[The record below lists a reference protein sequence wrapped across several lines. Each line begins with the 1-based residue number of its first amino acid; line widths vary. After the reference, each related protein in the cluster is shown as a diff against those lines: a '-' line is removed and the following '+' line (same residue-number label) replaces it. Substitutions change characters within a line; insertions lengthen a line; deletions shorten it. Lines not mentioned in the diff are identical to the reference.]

1 MDHSYNYNYDYNQ
14 HPQPQSR
21 NNHVSYYKNGVF
33 HGKGPSFA
41 YEIQTPSEPTDDGTA
56 PLNGNIFADGILPQ
70 FAVVIKEKLPN
81 QQDSG
86 VRSEADLRVSDEKSK
101 PFDVESTQAK
111 SYRPTQKPRQR
122 TEMLGV
128 PAVPNAPDKSYY
140 NNSDTNENTTNVA
153 NN

>member
-1 MDHSYNYNYDYNQ
+1 MGSNRRTMLKLVLGLVVCASLVPVRTEPEGAAESDAFYYNYDYDVFEETVYGSFPVGPWMDHSYNYNYDYNQ

-21 NNHVSYYKNGVF
+21 NNQVSYYKNGVF

-86 VRSEADLRVSDEKSK
+86 V
-101 PFDVESTQAK
+101 
-111 SYRPTQKPRQR
+111 
-122 TEMLGV
+122 
-128 PAVPNAPDKSYY
+128 
-140 NNSDTNENTTNVA
+140 
-153 NN
+153 